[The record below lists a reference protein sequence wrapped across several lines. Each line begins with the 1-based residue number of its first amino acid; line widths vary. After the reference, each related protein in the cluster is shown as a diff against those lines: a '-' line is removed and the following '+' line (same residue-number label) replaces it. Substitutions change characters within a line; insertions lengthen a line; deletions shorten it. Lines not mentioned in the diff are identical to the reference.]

1 MTTKLN
7 AWKHIKGINYLQQN
21 INAIREIK
29 LA

>member
-7 AWKHIKGINYLQQN
+7 AWKPTKGVNYLQQN